1 MVETAITLSLSVLL
15 VFGMIDLGFW
25 VFRTQLLSQAAR
37 QIARQAIV
45 HGSLADRL
53 GSWGPDTISETM
65 APGAG
70 GDQPSAGD
78 AIRETVGPTLIGL
91 DPNEVRYTLEWID
104 GGNDPQA
111 GHRVRVTVRT
121 PFRPIMT
128 FIFGNPSFDLAASST
143 MLIAH

>member
-1 MVETAITLSLSVLL
+1 MLI
-15 VFGMIDLGFW
+15 FGMIDLGFW
-25 VFRTQLLSQAAR
+25 VFRHHLLSQAAR

-53 GSWGPDTISETM
+53 GRWGPGTISETM
-65 APGAG
+65 APGLG
-70 GDQPSAGD
+70 GDPPTAGD
-78 AIRETVGPTLIGL
+78 TIRETVGPTLVGL
-91 DPNEVRYTLEWID
+91 DPNEVTFTLEWID

-121 PFRPIMT
+121 PFRPMMT
-128 FIFGNPSFDLAASST
+128 FIFGSPSFNLAASST